1 MPTNSQASL
10 SLTLFI
16 DMGMFSRKTAD
27 SRNALRSE
35 DFSSVAPT
43 AFLSITC
50 FAVIAGVC
58 GCRVESLA
66 HHFFDPQPSGF
77 PCRRFAGCLTKCL
90 AVAKLPSMPKQTT
103 GPNMP
108 KKTPEQQ
115 LLLSQ
120 IKQVAEG
127 LAQTFAP
134 FTEVVVHDLLDPEHA
149 VLAIHNNL
157 SGREVGQPATELGLA
172 RIMDPAYEQIIANY
186 PNQFSDGRQVKSTSI
201 GIKDSKGDYIAALC
215 MNVDLTLFRGFQNML
230 SKFMAVEGTTP
241 ARESL
246 DPASADLI
254 RARIDEFAARMAST
268 PRSLKPEE
276 RRSLLKELK
285 MAGLLEVR
293 RAMDTIAVHLGVSR
307 ATVYSDAK

>member
-1 MPTNSQASL
+1 
-10 SLTLFI
+10 
-16 DMGMFSRKTAD
+16 
-27 SRNALRSE
+27 
-35 DFSSVAPT
+35 
-43 AFLSITC
+43 
-50 FAVIAGVC
+50 
-58 GCRVESLA
+58 
-66 HHFFDPQPSGF
+66 
-77 PCRRFAGCLTKCL
+77 
-90 AVAKLPSMPKQTT
+90 MPKR
-103 GPNMP
+103 
-108 KKTPEQQ
+108 TPEQQ
-115 LLLSQ
+115 LLLAQ
-120 IKQVAEG
+120 IKQVADG

-157 SGREVGQPATELGLA
+157 SGREVGHPATELGLA

-230 SKFMAVEGTTP
+230 SRFTAVEGATP

-268 PRSLKPEE
+268 PRSLKPED

-285 MAGLLEVR
+285 AAGLLEVR
-293 RAMDTIAVHLGVSR
+293 RAMDTIATHLGVSR